1 MVPRAL
7 RHALAFVLL
16 AVAALSA
23 GRRGPRW
30 FSPLPEVPAAATPP
44 VIVDVNTATRDQLEA
59 LPGIGPTLALRI
71 VAGRSLRPYRRV
83 DDLRRVRGIG
93 ERTLARLRER
103 LRVGSEVAQE
113 ADTHRHG
120 DEVGREVTPDKGER
134 VGGLE

>member
-16 AVAALSA
+16 AVAAISA
-23 GRRGPRW
+23 GRRGPRSY
-30 FSPLPEVPAAATPP
+30 SPLPELPATTAPP
-44 VIVDVNTATRDQLEA
+44 AVLDPNTATRDELEA

-71 VAGRSLRPYRRV
+71 VEGRSLRPYRRV

-103 LRVGSEVAQE
+103 LRVGSQVTQE
-113 ADTHRHG
+113 ADAHRHG
-120 DEVGREVTPDKGER
+120 HEVGREVTPDEGEGVR
-134 VGGLE
+134 GLE

>member
-23 GRRGPRW
+23 GRRGPRS
-30 FSPLPEVPAAATPP
+30 FSPLPGVPVTTAPP
-44 VIVDVNTATRDQLEA
+44 AVLDPNTATRGQLEA

-93 ERTLARLRER
+93 DRTLARIRER

-113 ADTHRHG
+113 ADAHRHG
-120 DEVGREVTPDKGER
+120 HEVGREVTPNEGER
-134 VGGLE
+134 VRGLE